1 LHTAH
6 ELGDHDGVALNL
18 VHRDVSP
25 SNVLITYDGAVK
37 LLDFGIAQADDR
49 RAQTQAGQIK
59 GKLQYMSPEQCLRYT
74 LDRRSDVFAL
84 GILLFELCTMR
95 RLFERKN
102 DLDVLRAICEE
113 PVPAPSSIAPDVP
126 AAVDAICLRALSRKR
141 DARYP
146 TAAEMRRELLATA
159 RTLDT
164 DAVPEEAL
172 ARLMQRLFADRIEHK
187 HDMLRR
193 FRAGSTPTQVP
204 PAEVDEHV
212 VVPSIVADAAPD
224 VDRSVTGETVPRP
237 PAPRPRRALS
247 YGILVAC
254 AVVVGTLAIRWAPGR
269 SSGATES
276 AQPAPPPA
284 TSTAAPILATTEATA
299 PVRASPAASVAVR
312 VEATPAAEVR
322 VGDEPRGRT
331 PTTVLLA
338 RGDEPIEIV
347 LERQGYLRWERSIV
361 PSVDQQLVVTLVP
374 RPRPATPPAR
384 SSKPPPPQIP
394 LFR

>member
-1 LHTAH
+1 
-6 ELGDHDGVALNL
+6 
-18 VHRDVSP
+18 
-25 SNVLITYDGAVK
+25 
-37 LLDFGIAQADDR
+37 
-49 RAQTQAGQIK
+49 
-59 GKLQYMSPEQCLRYT
+59 
-74 LDRRSDVFAL
+74 
-84 GILLFELCTMR
+84 
-95 RLFERKN
+95 
-102 DLDVLRAICEE
+102 
-113 PVPAPSSIAPDVP
+113 
-126 AAVDAICLRALSRKR
+126 
-141 DARYP
+141 
-146 TAAEMRRELLATA
+146 
-159 RTLDT
+159 
-164 DAVPEEAL
+164 
-172 ARLMQRLFADRIEHK
+172 
-187 HDMLRR
+187 MLRR

-224 VDRSVTGETVPRP
+224 ADRSVTGETVPRP
-237 PAPRPRRALS
+237 PAPRPGRALS

-254 AVVVGTLAIRWAPGR
+254 AVVVSALAIRWAPGR

-299 PVRASPAASVAVR
+299 PVRVSPAASVAVR

-331 PTTVLLA
+331 PTTVVLA

-361 PSVDQQLVVTLVP
+361 PNVDQQLVVTLVP
-374 RPRPATPPAR
+374 RPRPAAPPAR
-384 SSKPPPPQIP
+384 SSKPPPQIP